1 MRPNV
6 VLNALLLALVAAA
19 GGCSMV
25 SSVIST
31 GARSAIVVLIRPE
44 VSEAGSGS
52 LPMPPRDEIKTAL
65 SKRTLWLA
73 DDNQAAQW
81 IAYVE
86 VRTPDNPLQPLGL
99 TVVEVST
106 NPDWN
111 PRAVSTPI
119 SARDVRLPT
128 AHDLAEAG
136 EQRERSFVSSS
147 R

>member
-1 MRPNV
+1 MRPRV
-6 VLNALLLALVAAA
+6 VLKALLLALVAASA
-19 GGCSMV
+19 SCTMV
-25 SSVIST
+25 SSFIST

-44 VSEAGSGS
+44 VANAGSAA
-52 LPMPPRDEIKTAL
+52 LPMPPRDQIQAAL

-73 DDNQAAQW
+73 DDKRAAQW

-86 VRTPDNPLQPLGL
+86 VRTPGNPLQPFGL
-99 TVVEVST
+99 TVVEVSK

-111 PRAVSTPI
+111 PWAVSTPI

-136 EQRERSFVSSS
+136 EQRERSLVSSTK
-147 R
+147 